1 MKIKA
6 KTKLLMIALALVMAI
21 PIATVGCQE
30 REEPQVKAP
39 PAGAL
44 SSTLVPN
51 MDLDVYLY
59 IKQGSPT
66 TLPAEMINA
75 PLDIDVE
82 ALAIWGVSN
91 EDDFAFGGALALT
104 SASQATKVYSQIK
117 PRSDVWSKLSGST
130 IFVVQGSG
138 TAAESLKQAISN
150 NDFKYYDDS
159 KGLKAV
165 ATLPGGG
172 TNKLAGVA
180 VARPSKALIS
190 YIARGGDAEG
200 LGMVNTM
207 LTLVR
212 LEVIAAGLYSP
223 GQIDV
228 ARVAIAMEREGGIPN
243 LDLGILVLLKSGL
256 PGFVVEPAVKKFLSE
271 AEFTERSLG
280 ELTLYQGSFDTGQ
293 GQAIPVLV
301 RIEGNYVFAA
311 ISGKESY
318 AQTLITSINK

>member
-1 MKIKA
+1 
-6 KTKLLMIALALVMAI
+6 MAI

-51 MDLDVYLY
+51 MDLDVYVY
-59 IKQGSPT
+59 IKQDSPT
-66 TLPAEMINA
+66 TLPADMINA

-82 ALAIWGVSN
+82 ALAIWGVST

-104 SASQATKVYSQIK
+104 DASLAAKIYSQIK
-117 PRSDVWSKLSGST
+117 PEAETWTKLSGS
-130 IFVVQGSG
+130 IIYLVPGSG
-138 TAAESLKQAISN
+138 TAAESLKRAISN

-172 TNKLAGVA
+172 TTRLAGVA
-180 VARPSKALIS
+180 VARPGKALSS
-190 YIARGGDAEG
+190 YVARGGDAEG
-200 LGMVNTM
+200 LEMVNTI
-207 LTLVR
+207 LTLGR

-223 GQIDV
+223 DQIDV
-228 ARVAIAMEREGGIPN
+228 ARVAMAMERESGIPN

-256 PGFVVEPAVKKFLSE
+256 PGFVLEPAVKKILSE